1 MRVLCVYHAL
11 PRSVLT
17 GCPDSLHS
25 PPPLQLAS
33 VMLEPFQNFYHE
45 PPPACTVTIRG
56 PAGLR
61 WLNNDTWPRADG
73 QVVGGR
79 TGAARPRTSSRT
91 MWPS

>member
-33 VMLEPFQNFYHE
+33 VMLLEPFQNFYHE
-45 PPPACTVTIRG
+45 PPPALLHRDYPGDSPCTSTRVT
-56 PAGLR
+56 
-61 WLNNDTWPRADG
+61 RACHGNQDSPL
-73 QVVGGR
+73 
-79 TGAARPRTSSRT
+79 T
-91 MWPS
+91 

>member
-45 PPPACTVTIRG
+45 PPPACTVTI
-56 PAGLR
+56 PCY
-61 WLNNDTWPRADG
+61 
-73 QVVGGR
+73 
-79 TGAARPRTSSRT
+79 
-91 MWPS
+91 

>member
-45 PPPACTVTIRG
+45 PPPACTVTIPCSTGPKASIRSRG
-56 PAGLR
+56 PGPATRVTCQG
-61 WLNNDTWPRADG
+61 NQA
-73 QVVGGR
+73 
-79 TGAARPRTSSRT
+79 
-91 MWPS
+91 

>member
-33 VMLEPFQNFYHE
+33 VMLLEPFQNFYHE
-45 PPPACTVTIRG
+45 PPPACTVTI
-56 PAGLR
+56 PC
-61 WLNNDTWPRADG
+61 
-73 QVVGGR
+73 
-79 TGAARPRTSSRT
+79 
-91 MWPS
+91 